1 MKLIPAL
8 AMLLIATTLVSTA
21 TFAWFSMNTQV
32 SATNMQVRAVAE
44 KGLLINE
51 INTYSDTNWD
61 EVATA
66 NQTANDSAVL
76 LYPASTA
83 DGATWYHAASKK
95 SNDAASAASGAKS
108 GLLIGNYEDLAARN
122 DNTGLVNITAMTS
135 TATAGTA
142 AAKET
147 KGDTATSEAGYYVHY
162 TYYLKSAGAAIGLGT
177 NAGDMNVRIKSVTA
191 TTIADPLSNNGTPAN
206 SAALDPAIRVGI
218 KLNSAFYIYAPVTG
232 YTATYY
238 VAAGTTAT
246 TPTAGST
253 ATNTDLAT
261 LPSTG
266 TNGTPV
272 DVFIWYE
279 GEDAACKSDNAT
291 AVTLDNIKIDIVF
304 ALEQVP
310 TP

>member
-1 MKLIPAL
+1 
-8 AMLLIATTLVSTA
+8 
-21 TFAWFSMNTQV
+21 
-32 SATNMQVRAVAE
+32 MQVRAVAE

-51 INTYSDTNWD
+51 VATYSDTNWD
-61 EVATA
+61 EEATA

-95 SNDAASAASGAKS
+95 SNDEAGATSGVKSAN
-108 GLLIGNYEDLAARN
+108 LIGNYEDLATRN
-122 DNTGLVNITAMTS
+122 NNGGLVNITAMTS

-147 KGDTATSEAGYYVHY
+147 KGDAANSEAGYYVHY
-162 TYYLKSAGAAIGLGT
+162 TYYLKSAGAAITLGQ
-177 NAGDMNVRIKSVTA
+177 NAGDMNVKITGVTA
-191 TTIADPLSNNGTPAN
+191 TTTANPLNNNTTPAN

-218 KLNSAFYIYAPVTG
+218 KLNSAFYIYAPVSG
-232 YTATYY
+232 YTDTYY

-246 TPTAGST
+246 EPKASN
-253 ATNTDLAT
+253 AVTNTDLAT

-272 DVFIWYE
+272 DVYVWYE
-279 GEDAACKSDNAT
+279 GEDVACMSDNAT
-291 AVTLDNIKIDIVF
+291 AVTLDNIKIDIAF
-304 ALEQVP
+304 ALEQIP
-310 TP
+310 QP